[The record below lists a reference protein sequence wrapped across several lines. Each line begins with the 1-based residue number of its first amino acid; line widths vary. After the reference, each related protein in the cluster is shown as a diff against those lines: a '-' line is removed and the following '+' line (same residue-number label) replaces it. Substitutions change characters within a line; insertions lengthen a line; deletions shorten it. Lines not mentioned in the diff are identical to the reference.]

1 MPLRC
6 LVNGIKTVLWPI
18 RRALY
23 GPRQIFFQSQV
34 MDFARLGLVLITCM
48 APWSPLVF
56 SNTSGK
62 LLITTDL
69 VVSLGQFNLRVQCPA

>member
-62 LLITTDL
+62 LLIM
-69 VVSLGQFNLRVQCPA
+69 SF